1 MHLKY
6 LSLCLFSLGLTACA
20 QHGVRPQVA
29 SASLEQKAIQ
39 SVNAMYE
46 YPSYDY
52 RGNFKITVDPSQ
64 IKQNVKAEN
73 TAKLDAELQKKVDQY
88 LREQKV
94 ALSKAQKQTLYAAI
108 ANEQGDLGLTS
119 SARSEKINTVLFNLL
134 NDLQFS
140 YDGSIHYRQKMGS
153 FNLTARYEKPTL
165 LVQAKLPMV
174 LDLENYKFYINYFGL
189 MPYLVNKD
197 NQNNLAYVD
206 FSKYKAFFKN
216 VDKKKF
222 IEYLKASSAVS

>member
-94 ALSKAQKQTLYAAI
+94 ALSKAQKQTLYTAI

-134 NDLQFS
+134 NELQFS
-140 YDGSIHYRQKMGS
+140 YDGSI
-153 FNLTARYEKPTL
+153 
-165 LVQAKLPMV
+165 
-174 LDLENYKFYINYFGL
+174 
-189 MPYLVNKD
+189 
-197 NQNNLAYVD
+197 
-206 FSKYKAFFKN
+206 
-216 VDKKKF
+216 
-222 IEYLKASSAVS
+222 